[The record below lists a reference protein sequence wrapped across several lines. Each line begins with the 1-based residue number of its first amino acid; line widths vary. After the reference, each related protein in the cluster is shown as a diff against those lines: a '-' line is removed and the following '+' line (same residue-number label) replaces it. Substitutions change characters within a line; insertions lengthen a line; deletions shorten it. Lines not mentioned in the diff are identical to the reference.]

1 MAYIKFKELT
11 HYFNFDRKIALSDL
25 PEYTKHYVSEGE
37 KILIAYA
44 TRRDK
49 CLFTERKIVLFDRK
63 DILGGKKKIHFFP
76 YKNISST
83 AIVFKR
89 DSVNILLTMDSG
101 YQVNLSYVKM
111 SAADKTEI
119 RKIYYKLVESIDK

>member
-11 HYFNFDRKIALSDL
+11 HYFNFDRKIEVKDL
-25 PEYTKHYVSEGE
+25 PDYTHHYVSKGE
-37 KILIAYA
+37 EILIAYA

-49 CLFTERKIVLFDRK
+49 CLFTNRKIILFDRK
-63 DILGGKKKIHFFP
+63 DVLGGKKKIHFFP
-76 YKNISST
+76 YKHISST

-89 DSVNILLTMDSG
+89 DSVNILLTMDSS

-119 RKIYYKLVESIDK
+119 RKVYYQMVEKIEE